1 MMNYSILL
9 KTQIALAYFF
19 CALSVL
25 LVFAL
30 TYDIIN
36 FINNTADYAVIYKDI
51 SFNDYLLKD
60 VFLLISCIIVFSLSL
75 FSLLKTKRTF
85 SLILLII
92 YVLIVLFMSYN
103 IYQWYLNGFDH

>member
-9 KTQIALAYFF
+9 KTQKALAYFF

-25 LVFAL
+25 LLFAL
-30 TYDIIN
+30 IYDIID
-36 FINNTADYAVIYKDI
+36 FINNTAEYVVIYRDL
-51 SFNDYLLKD
+51 SYNEYLLKD
-60 VFLLISCIIVFSLSL
+60 GFLLISCIIVFSLSL
-75 FSLLKTKRTF
+75 LSILKTKKIL

-92 YVLIVLFMSYN
+92 YVLIVFFMGYN

>member
-1 MMNYSILL
+1 MYYPLLL
-9 KTQIALAYFF
+9 KIQKVLAYFF

-36 FINNTADYAVIYKDI
+36 FINNTAEYAVIYKDI

>member
-25 LVFAL
+25 LLFAL
-30 TYDIIN
+30 IYDIID
-36 FINNTADYAVIYKDI
+36 FINNTAEYAAIYKEL
-51 SFNDYLLKD
+51 SSNDYLLKD
-60 VFLLISCIIVFSLSL
+60 GFLLISCIIVFSLSL
-75 FSLLKTKRTF
+75 LSILKTKKIL

-92 YVLIVLFMSYN
+92 YVLIVFFITYN